1 MSFSETWFSSRNIE
15 CACDLTG
22 ADFGVKTYPSRPKSK
37 WLLEVPTGSMIDFDE
52 FICVSDGESENR
64 THVSMSQRSLWCFIW
79 DFRMCNCW
87 YQKEAFICFCWYQK
101 EALICRWLLL
111 ENEPCILRILIG
123 PFLTVTAIF
132 IRLFLSLIDYFNSII
147 DK

>member
-1 MSFSETWFSSRNIE
+1 MAANHESFGSSAIQDGADNWSCGTYATLLYRECLLNMESDILGVWSRFRSMLSGVLKRKVDGVIALVYEDYEDKMSCSETWLSSRNIE

-64 THVSMSQRSLWCFIW
+64 THVSIT
-79 DFRMCNCW
+79 
-87 YQKEAFICFCWYQK
+87 K
-101 EALICRWLLL
+101 
-111 ENEPCILRILIG
+111 
-123 PFLTVTAIF
+123 
-132 IRLFLSLIDYFNSII
+132 
-147 DK
+147 